1 MLSFIQLLYQ
11 KDFLFSSTFCL
22 IVLRIVAQVIIDS
35 NFIFEYD

>member
-11 KDFLFSSTFCL
+11 KDFQFHQLFVL
-22 IVLRIVAQVIIDS
+22 IALRIVSQVIINS

>member
-11 KDFLFSSTFCL
+11 KEPQFSSTFYL
-22 IVLRIVAQVIIDS
+22 IALGIVSQAIINS